1 MITLFRLLLPVLLVL
16 GGLMLALVREAHAAP
31 ADQTLRMP
39 TDAEMAAQ
47 RGVMPNVPGSLVAP
61 AAGTA
66 WRPAPSLQD
75 LAEQYERIKRGPGAS
90 GQQDSGDRSASGL
103 LIFASLS
110 MPEATLRALITD
122 AQKTRALLVLR
133 GVQDSSLRKTTER
146 IQALMGDARTAWNI
160 DPALFRRFDVR
171 AVPAFVLIDPQRPV
185 LVDCGAD
192 RCQGTA
198 HAKVSGDVSVSHA
211 LQAIATE
218 DAEFRDTA
226 NAYLARLAKRSAP
239 GARSGS

>member
-1 MITLFRLLLPVLLVL
+1 MITLLRLLLPVLLIV
-16 GGLMLALVREAHAAP
+16 GGLMLALIRQAHAAP

-47 RGVMPNVPGSLVAP
+47 RGVMPNVPAPVAGAGSQ
-61 AAGTA
+61 
-66 WRPAPSLQD
+66 PAPSLQD
-75 LAEQYERIKRGPGAS
+75 LAQQYERIKRGPAAG

-110 MPEATLRALITD
+110 MPEATLRALIAD
-122 AQKTRALLVLR
+122 AQRTRALLVLR

-146 IQALMGDARTAWNI
+146 IQTLMGDAKTAWNI
-160 DPALFRRFDVR
+160 DPALFQRFDVR

-211 LQAIATE
+211 LQTIAAE
-218 DAEFRDTA
+218 DAEFRDAAT
-226 NAYLARLAKRSAP
+226 AYLVKLSMQSK
-239 GARSGS
+239 RSGS

>member
-1 MITLFRLLLPVLLVL
+1 MLSLLRIILPLLAAVAAVLLS
-16 GGLMLALVREAHAAP
+16 LMRQVHAAEP
-31 ADQTLRMP
+31 PRMP

-47 RGVMPNVPGSLVAP
+47 RGVMPNVPGTVPAP
-61 AAGTA
+61 VNGAASM
-66 WRPAPSLQD
+66 PAPSLQD
-75 LAEQYERIKRGPGAS
+75 LAQQYERIKRGPSAG

-110 MPEATLRALITD
+110 MPEATLQALIAD
-122 AQKTRALLVLR
+122 AQRTRALLVLR
-133 GVQDSSLRKTTER
+133 GVQDSSLRKTTEH
-146 IQALMGDARTAWNI
+146 IQSLMGDAKTAWNI
-160 DPALFRRFDVR
+160 DPALFQRFDVR